1 MGEDGAAE
9 WPDDDADPFGGI
21 THDTQVSEES
31 VEETPSNEDKPSLK
45 LESIEPAE
53 PSNELESVVDKTEV
67 QFVELQPNVAEG
79 WTLPVRAAPLL
90 HQFHNEEV
98 TEFPLQQTVD
108 GRESVSLIVDDDLLR
123 IIETRLDPDGQRR
136 MKVSLSMMRE
146 ITGFKHH
153 HNQLLHKH
161 QFLWIG
167 TTIWG
172 LLFLFLLSNTFVYSI
187 LGTVLTAVGAWN
199 WMKMHLETHI
209 LEFSNSGGSLSYT
222 LRGYGND
229 RPFYRAS
236 MAYIGS
242 EMAHFLRTG
251 TLETEAVL
259 ELHANLAAPP
269 PALPALEPQITTP
282 LALPAPEPQI
292 TTPPVVHP
300 AAPEM
305 IATGLPNSPQPTPP
319 QKIPPP
325 PQNIPPS
332 AKPMVGPPVVTSTAA
347 PAVLPPAPVPPPA
360 TIPSAPL
367 PHAPPPPSTPLAPL
381 PHAPPPPSTPLPPAP
396 APPPMVGGPMP
407 LPPLPGIPGAPIPL
421 DAPMPNAPEVAVT
434 ASPVEETLSEAE
446 QNDLLN
452 ELS

>member
-269 PALPALEPQITTP
+269 PALPA
-282 LALPAPEPQI
+282 PEPQI

-332 AKPMVGPPVVTSTAA
+332 AKPMVGPPVETSIAA

>member
-67 QFVELQPNVAEG
+67 QFVEPQPNVAEG

-269 PALPALEPQITTP
+269 PALPAPEPQITTP
-282 LALPAPEPQI
+282 PALPAPEPQI

-332 AKPMVGPPVVTSTAA
+332 AKPMVGPPVETSIAA

>member
-282 LALPAPEPQI
+282 PALPAPEPQI

-332 AKPMVGPPVVTSTAA
+332 TKPMVGPPVVTSTAA

-367 PHAPPPPSTPLAPL
+367 PHAPPPHSTPLAPL

-407 LPPLPGIPGAPIPL
+407 LPTLPGIPGAPIPL

>member
-67 QFVELQPNVAEG
+67 QFVEPQPNVAEG

-269 PALPALEPQITTP
+269 PALPA
-282 LALPAPEPQI
+282 PEPQI

-332 AKPMVGPPVVTSTAA
+332 AKPMVGPPVETSTAA

-360 TIPSAPL
+360 TIPS
-367 PHAPPPPSTPLAPL
+367 APL

>member
-332 AKPMVGPPVVTSTAA
+332 AKPMVGPPVETSTAA

>member
-332 AKPMVGPPVVTSTAA
+332 TKPMVGPPVVTSTAA

>member
-332 AKPMVGPPVVTSTAA
+332 AKPMVGPTVETSIAA

-421 DAPMPNAPEVAVT
+421 DAPMTNAPEVAVT

>member
-269 PALPALEPQITTP
+269 PALPA
-282 LALPAPEPQI
+282 PEPQI

-332 AKPMVGPPVVTSTAA
+332 AKPMVGPPVETSIAA

-360 TIPSAPL
+360 TIPS
-367 PHAPPPPSTPLAPL
+367 APL